1 MNYKQKVAEFKKLL
15 EGFDKVTLLVH
26 KKPDGDTICSAI
38 ALYEALKKELKKI
51 ELVSFDKELPK
62 EYSFLPAFQKFKHK
76 IDFNDSL
83 IITLDSASIDR
94 VGFDISK
101 RVIVNIDHH
110 KSNTSFGT
118 LNIVEELSAT
128 ALVVFKLLEA
138 GFTINAESAKALY
151 AGIISDNQNF
161 TTSLTQK
168 EDFLVAAK
176 LIDFGIDPT
185 SIAIFVNKSKSLAH
199 FRLKSYAMNAMELCC
214 DAKVAIMSIT
224 EEDLQKSG
232 AKSSDIDG
240 IIDEAIALKV
250 VEAAFLIYPYHNFF
264 KVSIRSKNED
274 ISKMALAF
282 GGGGHKSAA
291 GFEVKNGTIGQIKE
305 DIIKYIKEHFQW
317 QDELGDDQEE
327 KEG

>member
-1 MNYKQKVAEFKKLL
+1 MNYKQKVSEFKKLL
-15 EGFDKVTLLVH
+15 QEFGKASLLVH

-38 ALYEALKKELKKI
+38 ALYEALKKEGIKLEI
-51 ELVSFDKELPK
+51 VSFDKELPK
-62 EYSFLPAFQKFKHK
+62 EYRFLKAFQKFKHR

-83 IITLDSASIDR
+83 IITLDSASIER
-94 VGFDISK
+94 VGFDITK

-110 KSNTSFGT
+110 KSNTNFGR

-138 GFTINAESAKALY
+138 GFTINIETAKALY

-168 EDFLVAAK
+168 EDFIIAAK

-199 FRLKSYAMNAMELCC
+199 FRLKSYAMNSMELCC

-224 EEDLQKSG
+224 DKDLQKSG

-250 VEAAFLIYPYHNFF
+250 VTIAVLIYPYNHVY
-264 KVSIRSKNED
+264 KVSLRSKNED
-274 ISKMALAF
+274 VSKMALFF

-291 GFEVKNGTIGQIKE
+291 GFEVKDGTIKQIKE
-305 DIIKYIKEHFQW
+305 DIIRFIKEEFKW
-317 QDELGDDQEE
+317 QEDGNA
-327 KEG
+327 KEVALL